1 MSTATLPAP
10 AGPRRVLVSRHTRQ
24 TQAALLDAAAAGHD
38 VQWVLLEDMPAG
50 APTPVHAAFISRDIT
65 GLSTKHQPLEALSAC
80 YAVLRAS
87 PDLAWVQAH
96 SAGADRPI
104 YPELRA
110 RGVAVSTASGANAG
124 VVAATALAGLLA
136 LSRRFPQL
144 IAAQL
149 ERRWAPLVGAGPL
162 PPDLF
167 GQTVVLVGWG
177 PIAQALQPHL
187 ALLGM
192 KVIVVRRGSAS
203 AGTDIETVS
212 HDQLHTV
219 LPRAHWLLLA
229 CPLTAE
235 TRGLVDAAALA
246 CLPAGAQLI
255 NVARGEVV
263 VEAALVV
270 ALQSGHLAGAYLDV
284 FEHEPLDA
292 SSPLW
297 GLPGVLLTPHSA
309 GQSAGHAA
317 RVAAI
322 FADNLG
328 RWLRGEA
335 LAHTVA

>member
-1 MSTATLPAP
+1 MTAAP
-10 AGPRRVLVSRHTRQ
+10 MPDSPRRVMVSRQTRE
-24 TQAALLDAAAAGHD
+24 THGALLDAAAAGFG
-38 VQWVLLEDMPAG
+38 VQWVLLDDQDAA
-50 APTPVHAAFISRDIT
+50 APQPVHAAFVSRDVT
-65 GLSTKHQPLEALSAC
+65 GLSTKHHPLEMLARC
-80 YAVLRAS
+80 YSVLRAS

-124 VVAATALAGLLA
+124 VVAAAALAGLLA

-144 IAAQL
+144 IAAQH

-192 KVIVVRRGSAS
+192 QVIVVRRSA
-203 AGTDIETVS
+203 APAAPGVETVS
-212 HDQLHTV
+212 HDRLHTV
-219 LPRAHWLLLA
+219 LPRADWLLLA

-235 TRGLVDAAALA
+235 TRGLIDAAALA
-246 CLPAGAQLI
+246 RLPAGAHVI
-255 NVARGEVV
+255 NVARGEVL
-263 VEAALVV
+263 VEAALTA

-292 SSPLW
+292 ASPLW
-297 GLPGVLLTPHSA
+297 GLPGVIVTPHSA

-328 RWLRGEA
+328 RWLRGGPLQHA
-335 LAHTVA
+335 VA

>member
-1 MSTATLPAP
+1 MADR
-10 AGPRRVLVSRHTRQ
+10 PRRVLVSRATR
-24 TQAALLDAAAAGHD
+24 ASHGALLDAAAAGHA
-38 VQWVLLEDMPAG
+38 VQWLLLDELDAARPQ
-50 APTPVHAAFISRDIT
+50 PVHAAFISRDIT
-65 GLSTKHQPLEALSAC
+65 GLSTKHHPLEMLSRC
-80 YAVLRAS
+80 YAMLRAS
-87 PDLAWVQAH
+87 PELAWVQAH

-110 RGVAVSTASGANAG
+110 RGVAVTTASGANAG
-124 VVAATALAGLLA
+124 VVAAAALAGLLA

-144 IAAQL
+144 IAAQH

-192 KVIVVRRGSAS
+192 KTIVVRRSATP
-203 AGTDIETVS
+203 AAPGVETVA
-212 HDQLHTV
+212 HGQLHAV
-219 LPRAHWLLLA
+219 LPRADWLLLA

-246 CLPAGAQLI
+246 RLPAGAHLI

-263 VEAALVV
+263 VEAALEQ
-270 ALQSGHLAGAYLDV
+270 ALASGHLAGAYLDV
-284 FEHEPLDA
+284 FEHEPLA
-292 SSPLW
+292 TNSPLW
-297 GLPGVLLTPHSA
+297 GQPGVIVTPHSA

-317 RVAAI
+317 RVAEI

-328 RWLRGEA
+328 RWLRGEP
-335 LAHTVA
+335 LRHVAA